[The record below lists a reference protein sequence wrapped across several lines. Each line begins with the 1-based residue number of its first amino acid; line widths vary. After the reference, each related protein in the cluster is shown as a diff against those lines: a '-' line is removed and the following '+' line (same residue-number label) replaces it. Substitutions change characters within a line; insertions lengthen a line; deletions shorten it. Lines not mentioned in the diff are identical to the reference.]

1 MNGGTHKKWH
11 QGVVS
16 RAYRSR
22 AGEMSYNGE
31 ATMAGSRRSFQAPCS
46 PASILTTSLP
56 SSPRALFSSHL
67 LFTPPLQDTPLVE
80 LRVAP
85 NVMDCLAE

>member
-31 ATMAGSRRSFQAPCS
+31 ATMAGSRRSFQ
-46 PASILTTSLP
+46 
-56 SSPRALFSSHL
+56 
-67 LFTPPLQDTPLVE
+67 DTPLAE